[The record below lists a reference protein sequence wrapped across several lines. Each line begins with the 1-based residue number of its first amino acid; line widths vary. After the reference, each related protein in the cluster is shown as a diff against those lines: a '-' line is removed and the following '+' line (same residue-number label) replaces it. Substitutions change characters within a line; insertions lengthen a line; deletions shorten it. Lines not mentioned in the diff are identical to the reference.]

1 MTHITRVFNPETRAL
16 VGVERRYAGQ
26 AGDAISTVLHFE
38 YSQLDFLIGYNPYI
52 QFGIYDDDGNPLVFG
67 PAPTNPP
74 EPVAP
79 TLEDRVFF
87 NGLTFA
93 IPWSVT
99 SRTKSM
105 RVDYQLFFV
114 KKGVDFDGR
123 NVAQL
128 KPTEVVMSAVD
139 SIALKPSISCKGN
152 RNPYKCPPFT
162 PTGTEPNILGY
173 INLFRQYALMTP
185 LEQDLILPEFLD
197 RFGVPYEPEE
207 KDLIANPP
215 AVVIKWHTYDGDMDG
230 NVVLENVAALIDGR
244 VPYYQLP
251 FGKDKNTVPL
261 LRGPIADGQSIKYS
275 ESDDGFVAY
284 DIKGIYQYKGTCTK
298 SELDQM
304 SVSKTTLV
312 GSPLANGDVYSC
324 TEDYPYGLNEY
335 GEVEIYRAGT
345 NWVWSEQERFEPLTG
360 DMDLRN
366 YQLESKKIASWDE
379 LEDVAERSEKQY
391 PAADL
396 VKRALDEKVD
406 DSQIVTQWDKYRPE
420 ADPVQIPSATLMKDR
435 LDLKLDRTQLVNSW
449 DSLAEDTIPS
459 TKLSKDSLDAKVDDT
474 QIVQVMDRVEDHIP
488 STKLMGEQLD
498 LKTDKTM
505 AIPDWDAAAA
515 YGVNSTVMFNG
526 TIFVSLMSGNVGVP
540 PVDDQGALS
549 DAWSMI
555 QGGGSSSTEVAQRF
569 YIAGDG
575 KRKDFDITHNYGV
588 RDVFVSIRD
597 RATNRL
603 VSTDVTLIRP
613 GAVRIGFFQPPETG
627 QGYYVSISPAVP
639 TQPQPGEVLTM
650 EVLRDTDTWVFNH
663 DLHRL
668 VTVQTFDQSGY
679 EIYGEVK
686 QELRGLDR
694 VTVTFNHPHK
704 GTMVVR

>member
-26 AGDAISTVLHFE
+26 TGDAISTVLHFE

-52 QFGIYDDDGNPLVFG
+52 QFGVYDDDGNPLVFG
-67 PAPTNPP
+67 PAPVNPP

-87 NGLTFA
+87 NGITFA

-114 KKGVDFDGR
+114 KKGVKFDGR

-139 SIALKPSISCKGN
+139 SIALKPSITCKGN
-152 RNPYKCPPFT
+152 RNPCKCPPFT

-207 KDLIANPP
+207 KDLLANPP
-215 AVVIKWHTYDGDMDG
+215 VVALKWHTYDGDLDG
-230 NVVLENVAALIDGR
+230 LTPLDNVAALIDGKI
-244 VPYYQLP
+244 PYFQLP

-275 ESDDGFVAY
+275 ETDDGFVAY
-284 DIKGIYQYKGTCTK
+284 DIKGIYQYKGTCSK
-298 SELDQM
+298 AELDRM
-304 SVSKTTLV
+304 SASKTTLV
-312 GSPLANGDVYSC
+312 GSPLTNGDVYSC

-379 LEDVAERSEKQY
+379 LEDVSERSEKQY

-396 VKRALDEKVD
+396 VKRTLDDKVD
-406 DSQIVTQWDKYRPE
+406 DSQIITQWDKYRSE
-420 ADPVQIPSATLMKDR
+420 ADPVQIPSATLMR
-435 LDLKLDRTQLVNSW
+435 HSLDLKLDRVQLVQ
-449 DSLAEDTIPS
+449 A
-459 TKLSKDSLDAKVDDT
+459 LDG
-474 QIVQVMDRVEDHIP
+474 VEEHIP
-488 STKLMGEQLD
+488 STKLVGEQLD
-498 LKTDKTM
+498 LKTDKVK
-505 AIPDWDAAAA
+505 AIPDWDATTI

-526 TIFVSLMSGNVGVP
+526 TIFVSLMDGNQGEL
-540 PVDDQGALS
+540 PVDGQGALS

-555 QGGGSSSTEVAQRF
+555 QGGGNSSSAVSQRF

-575 KRKDFDITHNYGV
+575 KKKAFDITHNYGV
-588 RDVFVSIRD
+588 RDVFVSVRD
-597 RATNRL
+597 RSTNKL
-603 VSTDVTLIRP
+603 VSVDVTLTRP
-613 GAVRIGFFQPPETG
+613 GALRVEFFQPPAVG
-627 QGYYVSISPAVP
+627 DGFYVSISPAVP
-639 TQPQPGEVLTM
+639 TQPQPEDVLTM
-650 EVLRDTDTWVFNH
+650 EVLKDTDTWVFNH
-663 DLHRL
+663 GLHRL
-668 VTVQTFDQSGY
+668 VTVQTFDHSGN
-679 EIYGEVK
+679 EILGAVK
-686 QELRGLDR
+686 QELRSLDR